1 MPGPSSFC
9 FLRAAPTSRAQDTK
23 PHLKSGLIPV
33 RNALRLGR
41 EDTAIRVEPLI
52 GKMPFVAFGVP

>member
-9 FLRAAPTSRAQDTK
+9 VLCAAPTSRTEDTK
-23 PHLKSGLIPV
+23 SHVRSGLIPFRNPV
-33 RNALRLGR
+33 RLCR